1 MRKIKKWI
9 TGSIVLSVLV
19 IGMTSTAV
27 LADNTSDRIA
37 NNPLIVRVASILGI
51 SETELVGAF
60 TTAIAEMKTEKL
72 EEKLAENI
80 ANGSITEEEA
90 QSKRERFDLKLDRKG
105 DKLGLEHFKS
115 RHHAHHFKPFTIP
128 GKPRL
133 MTPEELESKMASAI
147 ESGVITE
154 EQAQRKRDRLQE
166 KINASIA

>member
-1 MRKIKKWI
+1 
-9 TGSIVLSVLV
+9 
-19 IGMTSTAV
+19 MTSTAV

-37 NNPLIVRVASILGI
+37 NNPLIARVASILGI

-90 QSKRERFDLKLDRKG
+90 QSKRERFDQKLDRKG

-115 RHHAHHFKPFTIP
+115 RHHVHNFKSFTIP

-133 MTPEELESKMASAI
+133 MTPEELESKIHNIKILDPACGTGEFLIRAI
-147 ESGVITE
+147 AVSYTHLTLPTICSV
-154 EQAQRKRDRLQE
+154 
-166 KINASIA
+166 

>member
-1 MRKIKKWI
+1 M
-9 TGSIVLSVLV
+9 
-19 IGMTSTAV
+19 
-27 LADNTSDRIA
+27 
-37 NNPLIVRVASILGI
+37 
-51 SETELVGAF
+51 VGAF

-90 QSKRERFDLKLDRKG
+90 QSKRERFNQKLDRKG

-115 RHHAHHFKPFTIP
+115 RHHVHHFKSFTIP

-133 MTPEELESKMASAI
+133 MTPEELESKMVSAI

-166 KINASIA
+166 KINASIT